1 MRTNVFLRSTRR
13 QPLKAAVILFVVGA
27 VTFAFVARAAEYLLV
42 RQETERLSGYY
53 SAVGALTAAGDRWAD
68 REEAAAYLASRP
80 EVELVSRY
88 RNVSAVIEE
97 DFCNADTD
105 MRLAAGT
112 TGTVSFYGNLL
123 LKTPDYYYFVVDTPL
138 TGYPEVIRKGRLL
151 ILMRKDEA
159 CSTEYYDALEV
170 GDRYLAVGFFDTGD
184 PSCAVTDDAVYLKL
198 RPVTED
204 AFFLP
209 VAPGAEADFDSPAL
223 SEWRDLIPFVREQ
236 QKSLN
241 ALAVE
246 DLSSLPD
253 VQEEGRR
260 IHLTG
265 GRWLDAADTREKSP
279 VCVVHDGFAR
289 LRGLKPGDSLTLRL
303 RDVPSYFGYCLDED
317 TDKLFSLW
325 REAPSETVELQIV
338 GTYEYTGGNRFNSTV
353 LRNNLY
359 IPASIV
365 PEGFVH
371 ANGAGLRQETYS
383 YMSYW
388 AYSIDRGYQSEEGP
402 YPGEAA
408 FRLKDPAAEDA
419 FLEDTRADL
428 EALGFRAEMVESGW
442 DNFQAAAV
450 PMSRSSLYNAVIF
463 TVVLAVTLA
472 LAAFAYFYM
481 RRRELAVVRAMGLP
495 AGRCAAEVSLP
506 LLVVGLAGLIPGA
519 WLGWRYAGEN
529 AAKTLESLSAFG
541 GDGSAAL
548 PGGDFA
554 VLCGIAALLLAAVT
568 IGTAH
573 VLVRRPVLRQIQG
586 GAPAGAK
593 KKAAPSQKT
602 GDLAGRG
609 GPGAPSSLPSS
620 RQAANQGTAGRVVPP
635 CKAAPAVSRSLNMG
649 HTLRFVWRHVVRARG
664 RSLLT
669 AVLAA
674 AFAIGLSAIAL
685 SIENNTREIEAL
697 YETISVTLEMTQ
709 KDNTQTIRGG
719 GFLFEDTVQ
728 AVLDT
733 GYITEAY
740 LEGANFGKVYPYDEL
755 WESTG
760 GIFIRGY
767 GMDCNILAIGDVEAF
782 LSSTGSGSNWNIT
795 YAEGWDGSFFAED
808 WREAGQVLGGG
819 DMLPLLLPR
828 QIYDAYMAAD
838 GRPVVLTCKGKYK
851 ICVVAGAYDGA
862 ESGDYQVAPLVLMP
876 QSALQ
881 AMVGSRMLYSAA
893 RFTVDPAMNRDL
905 DQFRDAVDA
914 LANTPR
920 IGGTPVRVMLRD
932 EELRQAAEPL
942 EESVALMEILYPV
955 MLALSVLAAAAGSAL
970 FVLLAAKDA
979 AILRVQGTGKGR
991 VRLMLSLQL
1000 VITNLAGLVIGLA
1013 GVLGYLA
1020 GRQPELLGTI
1030 LEPAALCGVM
1040 YLFAAAAGAGTAAA
1054 AVTRGNPLELLQ
1066 VKE

>member
-13 QPLKAAVILFVVGA
+13 QPLKAVVMLLVVGII
-27 VTFAFVARAAEYLLV
+27 TFAFVARAAEYLLV

-53 SAVGALTAAGDRWAD
+53 SAVGALTAAGGRWAD

-88 RNVSAVIEE
+88 RNVSAVMEE

-112 TGTVSFYGNLL
+112 TGTIAFYGNLL
-123 LKTPDYYYFVVDTPL
+123 MKTPDYYYFVVDTPL
-138 TGYPEVIRKGRLL
+138 TGYPENIRKGRLL
-151 ILMRKDEA
+151 ILMRKDKE
-159 CSTEYYDALEV
+159 CSAGAYDALEA
-170 GDRYLAVGFFDTGD
+170 GGRYLAVGFFDTGD

-198 RPVTED
+198 QPVAED
-204 AFFLP
+204 AFFLH
-209 VAPGAEADFDSPAL
+209 VEAGAEADFDDPAL
-223 SEWRDLIPFVREQ
+223 SEWKDLIPFVREQ

-260 IHLTG
+260 IYLTG
-265 GRWLDAADTREKSP
+265 GRWLDAADTREKNP

-289 LRGLKPGDSLTLRL
+289 LRGLKVGDSLTLKL
-303 RDVPSYFGYCLDED
+303 RDVPSYFGYCLEED
-317 TDKLFSLW
+317 TDKILSLW
-325 REAPSETVELQIV
+325 REAPSETVTLQIV
-338 GTYEYTGGNRFNSTV
+338 GAYEYANGSRFNSTV

-359 IPASIV
+359 IPASLV

-371 ANGAGLRQETYS
+371 ADGAGLLQETYS

-388 AYSIDRGYQSEEGP
+388 AYSVDRGYQSEEGP

-408 FRLKDPAAEDA
+408 FLLKDPAAEDA
-419 FLEDTRADL
+419 FLEETRADL
-428 EALGFRAEMVESGW
+428 EALGFQAEMVESGW

-450 PMSRSSLYNAVIF
+450 PMGRSSLYNAVIF
-463 TVVLAVTLA
+463 TVVLVVTLA
-472 LAAFAYFYM
+472 LVAFAYFHM
-481 RRRELAVVRAMGLP
+481 RRKELAVVRAMGLP
-495 AGRCAAEVSLP
+495 AGRCAAEISLP
-506 LLVVGLAGLIPGA
+506 LLIVGLAGLAPGA

-541 GDGSAAL
+541 GDGAAAL
-548 PGGDFA
+548 PGVDFA
-554 VLCGIAALLLAAVT
+554 VLCGIAAVLLAAVAA
-568 IGTAH
+568 GTAH
-573 VLVRRPVLRQIQG
+573 VLVRRPVLGQIQG
-586 GAPAGAK
+586 GAPAGVK
-593 KKAAPSQKT
+593 KKAVK
-602 GDLAGRG
+602 
-609 GPGAPSSLPSS
+609 GP
-620 RQAANQGTAGRVVPP
+620 
-635 CKAAPAVSRSLNMG
+635 AAPAGHVSQGGIQPSAVPRSLEGMPRPG
-649 HTLRFVWRHVVRARG
+649 VRGTQAGAASGGRASAGAGQVMRFVWRHVARARG
-664 RSLLT
+664 KSLLT

-674 AFAIGLSAIAL
+674 AFTIGLSAIAL
-685 SIENNTREIEAL
+685 SIENNTREIGEL
-697 YETISVTLEMTQ
+697 YETISVTLELTQ
-709 KDNTQTIRGG
+709 KDATQTIRGG

-733 GYITEAY
+733 GYITETY

-755 WESTG
+755 WEASD

-767 GMDCNILAIGDVEAF
+767 GMDCNILAVDDVEKF
-782 LSSTGSGSNWNIT
+782 LSSIGSGSHWTIT
-795 YAEGWDGSFFAED
+795 YAEGWDGSFFAKD
-808 WREAGQVLGGG
+808 WREAGQVLGGD

-955 MLALSVLAAAAGSAL
+955 MLVLSVLTAAAGSAL

-979 AILRVQGTGKGR
+979 AILRIQGTGKGR

-1000 VITNLAGLVIGLA
+1000 VITNLAGLAAGLA

-1020 GRQPELLGTI
+1020 GRQPELVGTI
-1030 LEPAALCGVM
+1030 LGPAALCAVM
-1040 YLFAAAAGAGTAAA
+1040 YLCAAVLGASAAAA